1 MVAIA
6 PGSESWAV
14 CDGFVRNGIRVT
26 FCDRMGGDLSA
37 TAILSM
43 PGHDCPR
50 PRHDCPPVDAWP
62 RLPSIVPCP
71 VAQASMPVQDR
82 PPRDCPRHR
91 CPSTITHDHLI
102 VQPGRLTFEATI
114 SRNGTLARPKAE
126 STRRF
131 DLARPLLR
139 GVSVSRMPP
148 VSCRVPR
155 VPCVAPSEPRRP
167 TRPQSSGFGGCSEP
181 SLAHSRAITFHAHRR
196 PT

>member
-71 VAQASMPVQDR
+71 VAQASMPVHDNL
-82 PPRDCPRHR
+82 
-91 CPSTITHDHLI
+91 HDHLI